1 MRYLVVLAGALAVA
15 ASPVS
20 AAVDPAPS
28 IEGRG
33 ALEREIIVEL
43 NQARA
48 ERDLQPLR
56 VVRGLRSA
64 AVAHSTS
71 MLRVGYFD
79 HASADGTSFDRR
91 LARHYPEHG
100 WRTWSVGETLL
111 ATSAALDAPQIV
123 AEWMKSRPHREI
135 ILSST
140 WRDVGIGAR
149 FAVSAPNEFDGAPTT
164 VVTADFG
171 LRAGK
176 ESGPRG

>member
-1 MRYLVVLAGALAVA
+1 MRCLVVLAAALAVA

-20 AAVDPAPS
+20 AAVDPVPS
-28 IEGRG
+28 TEGRG
-33 ALEREIIVEL
+33 ELEREILVEL
-43 NQARA
+43 NRARV

-71 MLRVGYFD
+71 MLEVGYFD
-79 HASADGTSFDRR
+79 HASADGTPFDRR

-111 ATSAALDAPQIV
+111 ATSATLDAQQIV
-123 AEWMKSRPHREI
+123 AEWMRSRPHREI
-135 ILSST
+135 ILSPT

-149 FAVSAPNEFDGAPTT
+149 YAVSAPNEFDGSQTT

-171 LRAGK
+171 LRAGR
-176 ESGPRG
+176 ESGQRG